1 MQTPKDPQSAVYMA
15 YQSLALALERLG
27 HSVEIVSPADFE
39 ALGRLGG
46 RWVPLAYPVAV
57 AWWLSRRRGD
67 FDFVMF
73 HSYAGWLATA
83 LGRGR
88 PRSLVMF
95 HGVEPLY
102 HRELRE
108 ESVVEGHPLS
118 WRYRA
123 LQEVLMP
130 LMLRTACRT
139 ADGVTCL
146 NSAEATFLAARGW
159 VPAGRVR
166 VLAHGVP
173 AEFFVPRR
181 VLRPLRALLF
191 VGQWLPMKGIRYL
204 RDAAAILLRKDV
216 TMRLTCAGT
225 LASADTVL
233 AEFPPDVRDRV
244 TVFPRLDQTALAGCY
259 RDADAFVFPS
269 LYEGFSRAIVEA
281 MASRLPIVSTE
292 VGVAADA
299 LRHEESV
306 LFVPKRSATAIVSAV
321 ARLRAD
327 PALATR
333 LGTAAAAA
341 ADAYTQAAMQSHT
354 VNAIMEEAGGS
365 R

>member
-15 YQSLALALERLG
+15 YQSLGLALEGLG
-27 HSVEIVSPADFE
+27 HSVEIVSPADFV
-39 ALGRLGG
+39 ALGKLGG
-46 RWVPLAYPVAV
+46 RWVPLAYPLAI
-57 AWWLSRRRGD
+57 AWWLRRRRRD

-73 HSYAGWLATA
+73 HSYAGWVATA
-83 LGRGR
+83 LGRAR

-108 ESVVEGHPLS
+108 EAVVEGHTLS

-123 LQEVLMP
+123 LQEILMP
-130 LMLRTACRT
+130 LMLKIACRT

-146 NSAEATFLAARGW
+146 NGAEATFLSMRGW
-159 VPAGRVR
+159 VPAGGAR
-166 VLAHGVP
+166 VLAHGAP
-173 AEFFVPRR
+173 AEFFVPPRA
-181 VLRPLRALLF
+181 LRPLRELLF

-204 RDAAAILLRKDV
+204 RDAGSVLLREDS

-225 LASADTVL
+225 LASAETVL
-233 AEFPPDVRDRV
+233 AEFPHDVRSRI
-244 TVFPRLDQTALAGCY
+244 TVFPRLDQAALAQCY

-281 MASRLPIVSTE
+281 MASRLPIVSTA

-306 LFVPKRSATAIVSAV
+306 LFVPKRSATAIVSAIR
-321 ARLRAD
+321 RLRAD
-327 PALATR
+327 PSLATR
-333 LGTAAAAA
+333 LGTAAAGA
-341 ADAYTQAAMQSHT
+341 ADEYTEAVVQSQT
-354 VNAIMEEAGGS
+354 VDAIMEEAGGS
-365 R
+365 